1 MNTTTPTTP
10 ATGAAGAGDPT
21 GAPGPSSPLA
31 PGSSTPPAVLG
42 PAQDPAARRRRSE
55 RRRDRIVLGALI
67 FATVAIAL
75 LALYLGSSSV
85 IYSDTPH
92 GTLGDLFE
100 ALRGDGPRAMIVRE
114 WRLPRVVAG
123 LAFGAALGASGAIFQ
138 TLTRNALGSPDVLG
152 FSTGSYTGVLVVTVL
167 LGAGGLA
174 SSDSALAQAAA
185 ALGDTGGALLGGI
198 GAAIAVY
205 VLAYRDGIQ
214 GFRLI
219 IVGIAV
225 AATLS
230 SVNTFLLLRA
240 KEEVAMAA
248 SIWGAGSFDLMSWPA
263 LLPALAVLAL
273 LTPVVIACVPVIHQL
288 ELGDD
293 TAAMHGVRV
302 ERARR
307 IVLLIAVA
315 LVAVSTAV
323 AGPIAFIALSAPQI
337 GRLLVRRPGIPILP
351 ASLVGALLLTSAD
364 VVSQQLV
371 PQTVPVGM
379 VTVVLGGVYLVALL
393 LAQSFRSMRR
403 RV

>member
-1 MNTTTPTTP
+1 MS
-10 ATGAAGAGDPT
+10 ALAHLGRGRDRVVLAG
-21 GAPGPSSPLA
+21 L
-31 PGSSTPPAVLG
+31 AVLT
-42 PAQDPAARRRRSE
+42 
-55 RRRDRIVLGALI
+55 L
-67 FATVAIAL
+67 AIAV

-85 IYSDTPH
+85 IFSDTPH
-92 GTLGDLFE
+92 GTFGQMLE
-100 ALRGDGPRAMIVRE
+100 ALGGEGPKAMIVQQ

-152 FSTGSYTGVLVVTVL
+152 FSTGSFTGVLLVTVV
-167 LGAGGLA
+167 LGTGGIAGG
-174 SSDSALAQAAA
+174 DSALAQALAS
-185 ALGDTGGALLGGI
+185 LGDTGGALLGGI

-230 SVNTFLLLRA
+230 SVNTLLLLRA
-240 KEEVAMAA
+240 QEEVAMAA

-263 LLPALAVLAL
+263 LLPTLGVLAL
-273 LTPVVIACVPVIHQL
+273 LTPAVIAAVPVIHQL

-293 TAAMHGVRV
+293 TAAMHGVAV

-307 IVLLIAVA
+307 IILLIAVA
-315 LVAVSTAV
+315 LVAVATAV
-323 AGPIAFIALSAPQI
+323 AGPIAFIALSAPQA

-351 ASLVGALLLTSAD
+351 AALMGALLLTCAD
-364 VVSQQLV
+364 VASQQLV

-379 VTVVLGGVYLVALL
+379 VTVVLGGLYLVVLL
-393 LAQSFRSMRR
+393 LAQAVRSLRR

>member
-1 MNTTTPTTP
+1 MSTT
-10 ATGAAGAGDPT
+10 
-21 GAPGPSSPLA
+21 SSP
-31 PGSSTPPAVLG
+31 GGPAVT
-42 PAQDPAARRRRSE
+42 ADPSHDLIARRRRGE
-55 RRRDRIVLGALI
+55 RRRDRIVLAALVL
-67 FATVAIAL
+67 ATLAIGL

-85 IYSDTPH
+85 IFSDTPH
-92 GTLGDLFE
+92 GTLGGLLE

-152 FSTGSYTGVLVVTVL
+152 FSTGSYTGVLVATVL

-185 ALGDTGGALLGGI
+185 SLGETGGALLGGI
-198 GAAIAVY
+198 GAAILVY

-263 LLPALAVLAL
+263 LLPALAVLVL
-273 LTPVVIACVPVIHQL
+273 LTPAVIASVPVIHQL

-315 LVAVSTAV
+315 LVAVCTAV
-323 AGPIAFIALSAPQI
+323 AGPIAFIALSAPQV

-351 ASLVGALLLTSAD
+351 AALVGALLLTSAD
-364 VVSQQLV
+364 VASQQLL

-393 LAQSFRSMRR
+393 IAQSARSLRR